1 MASAVQIVI
10 EEEGKIEGLY
20 LEDHTFLAP
29 FFQFNSCS
37 SLAVMRSSLHRVG
50 VRFFCQADS

>member
-10 EEEGKIEGLY
+10 EEEVKIEGLY

-29 FFQFNSCS
+29 FFQFDLCS
-37 SLAVMRSSLHRVG
+37 RLALMR
-50 VRFFCQADS
+50 

>member
-1 MASAVQIVI
+1 MLVAIVSPIQIVI

-29 FFQFNSCS
+29 FFQSDLFS
-37 SLAVMRSSLHRVG
+37 SLPLM
-50 VRFFCQADS
+50 C

>member
-1 MASAVQIVI
+1 MVSAVQIVI

-20 LEDHTFLAP
+20 LEDHAFLAP

-37 SLAVMRSSLHRVG
+37 SVALMR
-50 VRFFCQADS
+50 

>member
-29 FFQFNSCS
+29 FFLLQFGLNALVLALGPTEDS
-37 SLAVMRSSLHRVG
+37 SK
-50 VRFFCQADS
+50 

>member
-10 EEEGKIEGLY
+10 EEEGKMEGLY

-29 FFQFNSCS
+29 FFQLNLCS
-37 SLAVMRSSLHRVG
+37 SLALM
-50 VRFFCQADS
+50 D

>member
-29 FFQFNSCS
+29 FFQFDSCS
-37 SLAVMRSSLHRVG
+37 SLVVMCSSLHWVG
-50 VRFFCQADS
+50 VRSFCQADP

>member
-10 EEEGKIEGLY
+10 EEEEGKIEGLS

-29 FFQFNSCS
+29 FFQCDSCS
-37 SLAVMRSSLHRVG
+37 SSALMR
-50 VRFFCQADS
+50 

>member
-10 EEEGKIEGLY
+10 EEEGNIEGLY

-29 FFQFNSCS
+29 FFQLNFCS
-37 SLAVMRSSLHRVG
+37 GLALMR
-50 VRFFCQADS
+50 